1 MSHSQDEIPLAAAGD
16 PGAFDAI
23 VRRYGDRL
31 YRSAFMLAGD
41 AEDARDVVQE
51 TFLEAYRALH
61 SFEGRSD
68 PYTWLY
74 RIMLRRLSRLRRRE
88 RHRYSGALDAEGL
101 DTPDAAPG
109 PADAVERQDAMA
121 KTQAAIAELP
131 ESHRTVV
138 VMKYYENFSSGQIAL
153 ALGLSPGR
161 VRARLTEARRQLR
174 QELAPCSPDA
184 DPTHPS
190 SRGGRQP

>member
-1 MSHSQDEIPLAAAGD
+1 MPQSQDEIRLAAAGD

-31 YRSAFMLAGD
+31 YRSAFILAHD

-51 TFLEAYRALH
+51 TFLEAYRALR

-74 RIMLRRLSRLRRRE
+74 RIMLRRLSRLRRRK
-88 RHRYSGALDAEGL
+88 RRRSCVPDADGL

-109 PADAVERQDAMA
+109 PADVLERQDATA

>member
-1 MSHSQDEIPLAAAGD
+1 
-16 PGAFDAI
+16 

-31 YRSAFMLAGD
+31 YRSAFVLARD

-51 TFLEAYRALH
+51 TFLEAYRALR

-74 RIMLRRLSRLRRRE
+74 RIMVRRLSRLRKRE
-88 RHRYSGALDAEGL
+88 RRQRSGGLGGEGL

-109 PADAVERQDAMA
+109 PADALERQDAMA

-138 VMKYYENFSSGQIAL
+138 VMKYYENFSSSQIAL
-153 ALGLSPGR
+153 ALGLSPSR

-174 QELAPCSPDA
+174 EKLAPCAPDA
-184 DPTHPS
+184 DPACPTSP
-190 SRGGRQP
+190 GGGQP

>member
-31 YRSAFMLAGD
+31 YRSAFMLARD

-51 TFLEAYRALH
+51 TFLEAYRALR

-74 RIMLRRLSRLRRRE
+74 RIMLRRLGRLRRRE
-88 RHRYSGALDAEGL
+88 GRRCSTALDADGR

-109 PADAVERQDAMA
+109 PADVLERQDAMA

-138 VMKYYENFSSGQIAL
+138 VMKYYEDFSSGQIAL
-153 ALGLSPGR
+153 ALGLSQGR
-161 VRARLTEARRQLR
+161 VRARLSEARRQLR
-174 QELAPCSPDA
+174 EKLAPDA
-184 DPTHPS
+184 DLTHPS
-190 SRGGRQP
+190 NRGDGHP